1 MDDFRLTVFITAAR
15 TLSFTRTAERL
26 GISQPAVSRHIGELE
41 ARYRV
46 PLFVRRGGGLE
57 LTEAGCVLLDAAERV
72 SDDYRRLE
80 YEMGLCT
87 SQTEGELRLGASTT
101 VAQYLLPVILAH
113 FTTRFPGVR
122 VSMLS
127 GNSGRIEQALADR
140 EIDLGLVESVSRRQG
155 LHYTL
160 FRPDELVLVART
172 GGAWAATESV
182 TPAELCRI
190 PLVLRESGS
199 GTLEVIAAAL
209 SMGENNACMRRIVAA
224 PTAGSCG
231 VLPAVLLSYEE
242 DFSATQE
249 DLVKALYVAAGIGTV
264 IAENASLA
272 GASGGCQAEI
282 GSASAMAAG
291 ALASIQ
297 GGDAETIMHA
307 ATLALKNMLGLVCDP
322 VAGLVEV
329 PCIKRN
335 SCGAVNAVTSAQLA
349 LAGIRSAIAP
359 DDVIDSMRRIGNQ
372 LPPCLKETSE
382 GGLAVTESARA
393 YQRHSNKRRIE
404 K

>member
-1 MDDFRLTVFITAAR
+1 MTAGYH
-15 TLSFTRTAERL
+15 TLRELQEQAVLQNREVWEIVRNADMSENERSAEASFEKMTIMYQAMKQADQ
-26 GISQPAVSRHIGELE
+26 SYNSA
-41 ARYRV
+41 
-46 PLFVRRGGGLE
+46 
-57 LTEAGCVLLDAAERV
+57 
-72 SDDYRRLE
+72 
-80 YEMGLCT
+80 
-87 SQTEGELRLGASTT
+87 LRSA
-101 VAQYLLPVILAH
+101 
-113 FTTRFPGVR
+113 
-122 VSMLS
+122 
-127 GNSGRIEQALADR
+127 SGRAGGDGAKLQQYNA
-140 EIDLGLVESVSRRQG
+140 QG
-155 LHYTL
+155 KNICGD
-160 FRPDELVLVART
+160 FIGKVMEKA
-172 GGAWAATESV
+172 
-182 TPAELCRI
+182 I
-190 PLVLRESGS
+190 K
-199 GTLEVIAAAL
+199 
-209 SMGENNACMRRIVAA
+209 MGESNACMRRIVAA

-291 ALASIQ
+291 ALASLQ

-307 ATLALKNMLGLVCDP
+307 AALALKNMLGLVCDP